1 MSVAELPAPEVVTP
15 PARAPRRHDPY
26 DDPPTDVLFEVV
38 NGERVEKPMSVFEQV
53 LASFLHEQLA
63 PFCTQHDLGRAVN
76 ETMFAIPGSGNDR
89 KPDVA
94 FVSYQT
100 WPKSRPI
107 PRVNAWPVAPDL
119 AVEVVSP
126 TDRMLDVFDKMHEY
140 FRGRVRV
147 VWVIFPNVEQV
158 HVYTSPS
165 AVRILTKADDLTAD
179 PLFAGFRLPLAE
191 LFPAADDPTT
201 PSAP

>member
-1 MSVAELPAPEVVTP
+1 MSVAELPIPEVVTP
-15 PARAPRRHDPY
+15 PPRAARRPDPY
-26 DDPPTDVLFEVV
+26 DDPPPDVLFEVV
-38 NGERVEKPMSVFEQV
+38 NGERVEKPIGVFEQY
-53 LASFLHEQLA
+53 LAGILYFRLGE
-63 PFCTQHDLGRAVN
+63 FCQANPIGRALV
-76 ETMFAIPGSGNDR
+76 ETTFAIPGRGNDR

-140 FRGRVRV
+140 FRGGVKA
-147 VWVIFPNVEQV
+147 VWLVLPNVDQV
-158 HVYTSPS
+158 HCYTSPT
-165 AVRILTKADDLTAD
+165 AVRIFARTDDLTAD
-179 PLFAGFRLPLAE
+179 PLFSGFRLPLSD
-191 LFPAADDPTT
+191 LFPEPSDAST
-201 PSAP
+201 P